1 MTVIQ
6 NLGIVKHGRRAGTP
20 RKNLEKNELDL
31 VGKKLLLPE
40 TELNRIKTTL
50 TKEADFE
57 KIRQKK
63 IQER

>member
-6 NLGIVKHGRRAGTP
+6 NLGIVKHGRRAVTP